1 MISVKHVL
9 NLLLQALPKDDTPSN
24 SQSSIWE
31 IGKTNP
37 AGKTSACQRVQM
49 AK

>member
-24 SQSSIWE
+24 LKRE
-31 IGKTNP
+31 IGKTDP
-37 AGKTSACQRVQM
+37 ARKTSTCQRVQM